1 MNRDDIEYVLEI
13 LEEAIE
19 NREWELINEAQQYL
33 KDYLQNPFKYSDDE

>member
-19 NREWELINEAQQYL
+19 NRDWEPVNEAQQY
-33 KDYLQNPFKYSDDE
+33 